1 MSILKAEMGITYHDA
16 LYNISVVNIMS
27 IIKAIPPFRSI
38 EDNKGSRSK
47 SKGNKNRGG
56 TFRDDGSY
64 IPIDRSKAKQISWGD
79 LNI

>member
-38 EDNKGSRSK
+38 EDNKRSNKNK
-47 SKGNKNRGG
+47 SKNRGG
-56 TFRDDGSY
+56 TTNEKGEY